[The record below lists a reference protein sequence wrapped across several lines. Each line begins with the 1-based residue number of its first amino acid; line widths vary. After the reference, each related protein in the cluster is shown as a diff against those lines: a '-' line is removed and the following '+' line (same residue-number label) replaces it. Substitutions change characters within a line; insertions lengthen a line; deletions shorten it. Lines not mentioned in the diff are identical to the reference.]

1 MIQYILYHVVDI
13 LYNMVLYQAIWYDIV
28 SCQKSKDSTMIACN
42 MIQYSI
48 ISYKTVLYHMVI
60 WYFILWSF
68 RYKIEPYDMIWY
80 SIISHPLIFYHL
92 IQIWYKIVSTI
103 QYCINN
109 TISYHTISFLWF
121 IHISFPIKFSIVC

>member
-48 ISYKTVLYHMVI
+48 ISYDTVLYHMVI
-60 WYFILWSF
+60 WYFILWAF
-68 RYKIEPYDMIWY
+68 WYKIEPYDMILDNIA
-80 SIISHPLIFYHL
+80 SFNILSSHTNM
-92 IQIWYKIVSTI
+92 IQDVSTI
-103 QYCINN
+103 QYCNNN

-121 IHISFPIKFSIVC
+121 IHISFPIKFTIVC